1 MMIPLVTKRTDS
13 RDLRTLP
20 GFLTLIDKPVGWSS
34 FDVCKKIR
42 HITGIKKVGHGGT
55 LDPFAT
61 GLMTIGVGRG
71 TKSLTE
77 ITGRDKRYRAGIRF
91 GLATDS
97 FDITGT
103 ITHEMPDFELS
114 REAIAGQLE
123 TLTGKIM
130 QLPPMFSAKKVKG
143 RRLYAS
149 ARKGIE
155 VERPAVEVHVY
166 RADILEWTPPL
177 LTVDFHVSKGTY
189 IRALAHDLG
198 RALKVP
204 AVLESLRRTHIGE
217 YDLDEALTMEQ
228 FNDLW
233 KRQAAD
239 G

>member
-1 MMIPLVTKRTDS
+1 MMIPLVTKRTEF
-13 RDLRTLP
+13 RDLNAQP
-20 GFLTLIDKPVGWSS
+20 GFLILIDKPAGWSS

-42 HITGIKKVGHGGT
+42 HITGVKKVGHGGT

-91 GLATDS
+91 GQATDS
-97 FDITGT
+97 FDITGN
-103 ITHEMPDFELS
+103 ITHELTDFDLS
-114 REAIAGQLE
+114 QEAIAGKLE

-155 VERPAVEVHVY
+155 VERSAVEVHVF
-166 RADILEWTPPL
+166 RADILEWKPPV

-198 RALKVP
+198 QALKVP
-204 AVLESLRRTHIGE
+204 AVLESLRRTHIGD
-217 YDLDEALTMEQ
+217 YDLEEALTMQQ
-228 FNDLW
+228 FIDLW

>member
-1 MMIPLVTKRTDS
+1 MMIPLITKRTDF
-13 RDLRTLP
+13 RDLDKLP
-20 GFLTLIDKPVGWSS
+20 GFLILIDKPEGWSS

-42 HITGIKKVGHGGT
+42 HITGVKKVGHGGT

-61 GLMTIGVGRG
+61 GLMTIGVGKG
-71 TKSLTE
+71 TKSLTA
-77 ITGRDKRYRAGIRF
+77 ITARDKRYLAGIRF
-91 GLATDS
+91 GYATDS

-103 ITHEMPDFELS
+103 ITDELADFDLS
-114 REAIAGQLE
+114 PEEIAGKLE
-123 TLTGKIM
+123 ESFSGKIM

-166 RADILEWTPPL
+166 RADILEWKSPHL
-177 LTVDFHVSKGTY
+177 VVDFHVSKGTY

-198 RALKVP
+198 RAVNVP
-204 AVLESLRRTHIGE
+204 AVLESLRRTHIGD
-217 YDLDEALTMEQ
+217 YDLEEALTMEQ
-228 FNDLW
+228 FNDFW

-239 G
+239 

>member
-13 RDLRTLP
+13 RDLSTLP
-20 GFLTLIDKPVGWSS
+20 GFLILIDKPVGWSS

-42 HITGIKKVGHGGT
+42 HITGVKKVGHGGT

-61 GLMTIGVGRG
+61 GLMIIGVGKG
-71 TKSLTE
+71 TKSLTA
-77 ITGRDKRYRAGIRF
+77 ITAQDKRYLAGIRF
-91 GLATDS
+91 GYATDS

-103 ITHEMPDFELS
+103 ITDEMPDFDLS
-114 REAIAGQLE
+114 LEAIAGQLE
-123 TLTGKIM
+123 SLSGKIM

-166 RADILEWTPPL
+166 RAEILEWKPPH

-204 AVLESLRRTHIGE
+204 AVLESLRRTHIGD
-217 YDLDEALTMEQ
+217 YDLEEALTMEQ

-233 KRQAAD
+233 KLQAAD
-239 G
+239 